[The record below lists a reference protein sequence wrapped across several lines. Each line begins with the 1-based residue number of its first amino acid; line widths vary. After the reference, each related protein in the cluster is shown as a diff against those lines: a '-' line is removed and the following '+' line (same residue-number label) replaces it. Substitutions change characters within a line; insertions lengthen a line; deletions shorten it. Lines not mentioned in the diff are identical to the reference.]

1 MENLHTF
8 EDFLSERFLFAGK
21 QSSNTKYTNEKEIS
35 DFLDVMEVKNYKI
48 DPKTLK
54 VTVNGNVKMQFKK
67 LEYFPVNFDSVSGSF
82 EVNGNELISL
92 DGCPDTVGG
101 DFNCSGNKIKS
112 LQNSPKSVKGEYNCS
127 HNELNS
133 LEGIGEIKKGLN
145 CEYNRIATLKG
156 GPIKIEKG
164 DFICSYNQL
173 INLEGAPFEVNGNFE
188 CKGNRINNIE
198 TTSLKKVSG
207 FFDISKN
214 AKDFTTDEIKAIIE
228 VKGRTVI

>member
-1 MENLHTF
+1 M
-8 EDFLSERFLFAGK
+8 
-21 QSSNTKYTNEKEIS
+21 
-35 DFLDVMEVKNYKI
+35 
-48 DPKTLK
+48 
-54 VTVNGNVKMQFKK
+54 
-67 LEYFPVNFDSVSGSF
+67 
-82 EVNGNELISL
+82 NGNELISL

-228 VKGRTVI
+228 VKDCGTFKIAKIKTKEMPTSESLILSNMSMTLIKKNIAEKPRATIKKFFKNDFIR